1 MPYAYGRG
9 GAMDMALEA
18 KVANSA
24 PEIPTGQNK
33 ITSNV
38 TITYEIR

>member
-9 GAMDMALEA
+9 GDVMMAMESKA
-18 KVANSA
+18 VA

-33 ITSNV
+33 IISNV
-38 TITYEIR
+38 NISYEIR

>member
-1 MPYAYGRG
+1 
-9 GAMDMALEA
+9 MDSAALKAEA
-18 KVANSA
+18 APS

-38 TITYEIR
+38 NITYEIQ